1 MRVLFEFTAHL
12 LLTLFTL
19 LKPGGV
25 KAIASEN
32 IILRQQLIVVQRKR
46 KRAPNL
52 STSDRLLFG
61 FLCSLISPNRLRK
74 IAIIVKPTTF
84 LKLHKALLK
93 RKYHLLYSNKRKKR
107 PGRKPPSQ
115 ALINLVLEMKQRNP
129 NYGYR
134 RISMQL

>member
-25 KAIASEN
+25 KTIASEN

-52 STSDRLLFG
+52 STSDRFIFG

-74 IAIIVKPTTF
+74 IAIIVKPESRG
-84 LKLHKALLK
+84 AG
-93 RKYHLLYSNKRKKR
+93 Y
-107 PGRKPPSQ
+107 PGSHRVEGS
-115 ALINLVLEMKQRNP
+115 
-129 NYGYR
+129 GYPLPTPTER
-134 RISMQL
+134 SVRISRTTLFRG